1 MNQFKIKQHAVCAIC
16 FKSPFALLCTIRVV
30 NISVDDKDL
39 FKNCIKRNYPSLFDF
54 GKFSNKIKKKD
65 FINPE

>member
-39 FKNCIKRNYPSLFDF
+39 FKNCIKRNYSSLFDF
-54 GKFSNKIKKKD
+54 G
-65 FINPE
+65 